1 MRRVLLVLGGVF
13 VLVCLL
19 LLALMEGWIGAV
31 SPQFVARLEYA
42 GYLAI
47 GWGTGVTGWLM
58 TGHLGTSCLFGKVP
72 RAWTL
77 WQEDV
82 LASRLP
88 IFKYLTA
95 GVLLFGLGAVLGYHL
110 WGLSTEAFDFGL
122 LVGAAFGAVYSGQKV
137 RQLGNEIDF
146 LDANQ
151 RYLNEKNVSLFSDK
165 WT

>member
-1 MRRVLLVLGGVF
+1 M
-13 VLVCLL
+13 
-19 LLALMEGWIGAV
+19 MEGWLGAM
-31 SPQFVARLEYA
+31 SSRFVARLEYA

-47 GWGTGVTGWLM
+47 GWGTGVTGWLV
-58 TGHLGTSCLFGKVP
+58 TGHLATSCLFGKVP

-77 WQEDV
+77 WQEEV

-88 IFKYLTA
+88 ILKYLAA

-110 WGLSTEAFDFGL
+110 WELATEAFDIGL

-146 LDANQ
+146 LEANQ
-151 RYLNEKNVSLFSDK
+151 RYLNKGKVSLFSDER
-165 WT
+165 T